1 LRTLKV
7 LVLALMGS
15 IDARIPSSHK
25 APLKFESSWKT
36 DLLSVPLFFSSLV
49 LSNPCHAMSRC
60 CLHNAVHFL
69 WFLGV
74 CPILRCNLFECY
86 WCPSLCNVC

>member
-49 LSNPCHAMSRC
+49 LSNPCHAKM
-60 CLHNAVHFL
+60 LYA
-69 WFLGV
+69 
-74 CPILRCNLFECY
+74 
-86 WCPSLCNVC
+86 